1 MTATSATV
9 LNARSL
15 AYWRAHPIEFIQT
28 ILFDPETGRPFS
40 LLPAER
46 EFLEHAFKI
55 GPGGRLLY
63 REWLYSCPRKSGK
76 TTFEGLVVITMVLL
90 FGGAYPEAI
99 CCAND
104 QEQAQS
110 RVFEIIKRI
119 LAASPLLR
127 DEAVVTQYRI
137 TFPAFNATISAIA
150 SDAGSAA
157 GSNAVVA
164 GFDELWAYT
173 SERARRLWDELTPPP
188 TRKIA
193 CRITVTYAGFEGESV
208 LLEELFNRGR
218 QLPLVGDSLHAGD
231 GLVMAWHRKPV
242 APWQDESW
250 LTEMRRQRAS
260 VFQRHVLNEFASSS
274 SQFVDLVQWDRN
286 VDHSIGHLPPDLTLP
301 VHVGVD
307 CSFKHDQTAIV
318 AVTYNTARQQV
329 RLVTHYVFQPTPDR
343 TLDFEATIEATLKD
357 LARRFNVRKILYD
370 PWQMQSVAQRLVK
383 QGLPL
388 QEFPQSSPNLT
399 QASQCLFDLIQS
411 QAIVLYP
418 DQHMRL
424 AVSRCVAIESPRG
437 WRIGKDR
444 SAFKI
449 DVIVALAMSCLAA
462 VQGQNDSLYD
472 STMAAWQPGF
482 IDKDVA
488 ADAAAARQPTAAE
501 AASARCAD
509 YVAAYANAKMHGRLF
524 R

>member
-9 LNARSL
+9 HIAQSL
-15 AYWRAHPIEFIQT
+15 AHWRAHPIEFIET
-28 ILFDPETGRPFS
+28 VLFDPETGRPFK

-46 EFLEHAFKI
+46 AFLEHAFKI
-55 GPGGRLLY
+55 GPDGRLLY

-76 TTFEGLVVITMVLL
+76 TTFEALIVITMVLL

-110 RVFEIIKRI
+110 RVFEIMKRI

-127 DEAVVTQYRI
+127 DEAVITQTKI
-137 TFPAFNATISAIA
+137 TFPAFNATIQAIA

-193 CRITVTYAGFEGESV
+193 CRITVTYAGFEGESA
-208 LLEELFNRGR
+208 LLEELYNRGK

-231 GLVMAWHRKPV
+231 GLVMAWHRKPI
-242 APWQDESW
+242 APWQDEAW

-260 VFQRHVLNEFASSS
+260 VYQRHVLNEFASSS
-274 SQFVDLVQWDRN
+274 SQFVDLVQWDRC
-286 VDHSIGHLPPDLTLP
+286 VDHSLGHLPSDPQLP
-301 VHVGVD
+301 IHVGVD
-307 CSFKHDQTAIV
+307 ASYKHDQTAIV
-318 AVTYNTARQQV
+318 ATTFCSTRQQV
-329 RLVTHYVFQPTPDR
+329 RLVHHVVFQPTPDR

-357 LARRFNVRKILYD
+357 LARRFNLRTIRYD
-370 PWQMQSVAQRLVK
+370 PYQMAAVAQRLARD
-383 QGLPL
+383 GLPL
-388 QEFPQSSPNLT
+388 EEFPQSSPNLT
-399 QASQCLFDLIQS
+399 QASQCLFDLIESQS
-411 QAIVLYP
+411 IVLYP
-418 DQHMRL
+418 DQQMRL
-424 AVSRCVAIESPRG
+424 AISRCVAVESPRG
-437 WRIGKDR
+437 WKIAKERA
-444 SAFKI
+444 AFKI

-462 VQGQNDSLYD
+462 VHGQSN
-472 STMAAWQPGF
+472 STYTLAPFDPAF
-482 IDKDVA
+482 VDLD
-488 ADAAAARQPTAAE
+488 ADPAAAGPPPTAAQQASE
-501 AASARCAD
+501 RSAEYIRAFAA
-509 YVAAYANAKMHGRLF
+509 MHGLF
-524 R
+524 V